1 MSYDPQAVRDL
12 YDTRVRR
19 EWERFDHPLGRV
31 QLTQIQRFLAR
42 YVRPKSTVLDAGS
55 GPGRFAVFLAKMG
68 CRVTLVDISE
78 KMIAEA
84 QRRLA
89 EADLS
94 DSLKGAHCRDMV
106 NMGFLPDESFDVV
119 LCLGGALCYLRD
131 QVQTALAE
139 LVRVCKPNGL
149 LLGSVMSRIGTLR
162 TRLVYGWA
170 RGTEVVPQALETL
183 WKTGGVPP
191 GGAFLTE
198 QPAHFFRKDELLRVL
213 EEADMDVVEV
223 RSTNALLTLL
233 PERLLALQSDPSI
246 WPMLEDIE
254 AEVCLSAPELGSH
267 ILFAGRPGKR

>member
-12 YDTRVRR
+12 YDACVEK

-42 YVRPKSTVLDAGS
+42 YVPPKSAVLDAGS

-68 CRVTLVDISE
+68 CDVTLVDISE

-84 QRRLA
+84 QRRLG

-94 DSLKGAHCRDMV
+94 DRIAGAHCCDIV

-139 LVRVCKPNGL
+139 LARVCTPDGL

-170 RGTEVVPQALETL
+170 RGTNVDPEALGIL
-183 WKTGGVPP
+183 LRTGDVPP
-191 GGAFLTE
+191 GGAFFTK
-198 QPAHFFRKDELLRVL
+198 QPAHYFRKDELLRLLDRAAV
-213 EEADMDVVEV
+213 DVVEV
-223 RSTNALLTLL
+223 RGTNALLTLP
-233 PERLLALQSDPSI
+233 PERILALQSESRI
-246 WPMLEDIE
+246 WRMLEDIE
-254 AEVCLSAPELGSH
+254 AEICLTAPELGSH
-267 ILFAGRPGKR
+267 ILFAGRPASR